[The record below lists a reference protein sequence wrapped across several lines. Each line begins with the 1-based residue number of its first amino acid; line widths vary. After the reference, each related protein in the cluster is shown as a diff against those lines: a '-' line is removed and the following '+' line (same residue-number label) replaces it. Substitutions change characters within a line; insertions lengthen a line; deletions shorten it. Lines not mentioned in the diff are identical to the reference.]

1 MYESYL
7 IIVYAGSKTYQ
18 KDLKFEDFPSVV
30 VSLVLSSLL
39 SSCCCFS
46 RPVAVSLLLS
56 QRIFS
61 SRRYSRPFVASLVL
75 LLFFSSFR
83 RFSRT
88 VVLSLVL
95 SLCLH
100 SSRHFS
106 RPVVASLVLPWF
118 FSSCRC
124 LFWPV
129 TADSFSLPLA
139 AYFPQA
145 SSYADHSWWFCHI
158 QVLKEGFGKPWFP
171 EISDIKFLWETSIS
185 YFTKIRIS
193 QN

>member
-46 RPVAVSLLLS
+46 VLSLCRSSSHSVFSPLVATLILSLLLWS
-56 QRIFS
+56 CCCF
-61 SRRYSRPFVASLVL
+61 SRPVVVFLVL
-75 LLFFSSFR
+75 SLFLSSFR

-95 SLCLH
+95 SLYLLFLDIRQCE
-100 SSRHFS
+100 FS
-106 RPVVASLVLPWF
+106 WNVSN
-118 FSSCRC
+118 
-124 LFWPV
+124 
-129 TADSFSLPLA
+129 T
-139 AYFPQA
+139 
-145 SSYADHSWWFCHI
+145 YATNMLT
-158 QVLKEGFGKPWFP
+158 Q
-171 EISDIKFLWETSIS
+171 
-185 YFTKIRIS
+185 
-193 QN
+193 